1 VIYSKVYQCSPK
13 VKYIDLSVK
22 YDILVAIGGRINM
35 NYEEHIG
42 ENIKSVRVSQG
53 LSQQA
58 VADLCGFS
66 NTILSQYENGKKTP
80 NLVTTAKIAKALKV
94 SIERLYYGDENNAF
108 ITSESDDG
116 RKIVNSIYLLW
127 SKGVITYYEN
137 YSYGYNPM
145 MMAMQEYGEE
155 IEKNGIYLFIREYH
169 NPIRRLINSL
179 NEFEQRKDTYPNP
192 EAYLDMLFSSVAS
205 EINKEI
211 EDMKLEQKM
220 LEKERKKAQNT
231 NK

>member
-1 VIYSKVYQCSPK
+1 
-13 VKYIDLSVK
+13 
-22 YDILVAIGGRINM
+22 M

-42 ENIKSVRVSQG
+42 ENIKSVRLSQG

-94 SIERLYYGDENNAF
+94 SIDRLYYGDENNAF
-108 ITSESDDG
+108 INAESDEG

-127 SKGVITYYEN
+127 SKGVISYFEN

-145 MMAMQEYGEE
+145 MTMAAEFADENE
-155 IEKNGIYLFIREYH
+155 IHKVGIFLNVREH
-169 NPIRRLINSL
+169 HAPIRRLINTL
-179 NEFEQRKDTYPNP
+179 NEFRERKDTYPDP
-192 EAYLDMLFSSVAS
+192 DAYLEMLFASVAA

-211 EDMKLEQKM
+211 NENNSQK
-220 LEKERKKAQNT
+220 KGVDVPHPPIF
-231 NK
+231 

>member
-1 VIYSKVYQCSPK
+1 
-13 VKYIDLSVK
+13 
-22 YDILVAIGGRINM
+22 M

-42 ENIKSVRVSQG
+42 ENIKSVRLSQG

-116 RKIVNSIYLLW
+116 KKIVNSIYLLW

-137 YSYGYNPM
+137 Y
-145 MMAMQEYGEE
+145 
-155 IEKNGIYLFIREYH
+155 IYDSMPVYEGRYDKKVGVYLRVVEH
-169 NPIRRLINSL
+169 SNPIRRLIKQL
-179 NEFEQRKDTYPNP
+179 DDFEKRKDTYQNP
-192 EAYLDMLFSSVAS
+192 DSYLEMLFDSVAA

-211 EDMKLEQKM
+211 K
-220 LEKERKKAQNT
+220 EKNT
-231 NK
+231 KTVGARVSHPPIH